1 VSTASSDRA
10 AAIFLALSNVNPDER
25 SRVLDERCGDDAALR
40 REVDR
45 LVAALD
51 PIAGLEPAS
60 EIDSSAS
67 RLDATDR
74 QPVVAG
80 DALAQPTGAL
90 VGGFRVMRQIGAGAT
105 GVVYLAQQQH
115 PSRIVALKVLRHEL
129 LASAVQRRFEIEAE
143 LLGRLQH
150 PGIAQIY
157 AAHPGDDRTPPF
169 IAMELVNGPPITE
182 FVESRQTSIRDRVE
196 LLARA
201 CDAVQHAHQRGIIH
215 RDLKP
220 GNILV
225 NEEGQPKVVDFGV
238 ARPADARVTGVTMQ
252 TEVGQLVGTLV
263 YMSPEQVAADPDG
276 IDTRTDIH
284 ALGVILFRL
293 LTGRLPFA
301 HDDPPLPEL
310 ARRIAQDNPPRLAMF
325 DPALRGD
332 LEIIVSRALAKEKER
347 RYASAA
353 GFAADLRRYLAGQ
366 PISAAAD
373 SAWYMVRRRLGQY
386 RVALA
391 LSGAAMLALT
401 AVTSYALWQRARADR
416 TNVELQQQLATSM
429 IERSRLLSLTGNVP
443 NAEELAWRELFR
455 QPDSRHAQWTLW
467 DIYSRAP
474 SLWARTIHE
483 TGTETVRFSPD
494 GRYLVT
500 GGRLDGRIRLVD
512 VSSGQVLKTFSGP
525 PSGTVRRVFMTAD
538 GRSIVSGSEDG
549 SLRLWDVDS
558 GVVRRELSK
567 AAPGLAD
574 VAIAGST
581 GDVVT
586 AGTSGVQVWSI
597 ATGQRIVDLS
607 ALVTAPSSVAVSA
620 DGRVIVV
627 GSDQG
632 VVTAIDVASRR
643 VRWRA
648 QGHDGL
654 VFTVA
659 IEPVHRLVVSG
670 GVDSMIHVWT
680 LEAGDRV
687 RTIPSENGRVRYVS
701 FDERGVTLAAAGLW
715 GTKVW
720 NLDRPSLPPRQMAQ
734 AEGVSD
740 VDMRAD
746 GRVLVTC
753 NAGSGQVRVWDL
765 VADGRLDEWKSESGR
780 VTTLALLSGG
790 TELLTTGV
798 NGAVSRWTPGQPTRT
813 ESWLAGS
820 RLAGAAISDN
830 GRWIATVGNPG
841 EAAIR
846 DRQDG
851 RRLADLPGV
860 LAARAV
866 LFTDDDRRVWVGDA
880 DGTLRVWDWVDGRLS
895 NERSWKPTS
904 SEVLALLA
912 RGSSLFV
919 AHGDYGQRI
928 VGLHDR
934 ATGRELRRYPTNSAV
949 FSLAL
954 TRDERLL
961 AAGTYLGAV
970 WMFDVASGRLLG
982 QLSGP
987 TAMATSLDFSPDDRL
1002 LAVTSRDG
1010 STRLW
1015 DVVSR
1020 QWLATVAVRKP
1031 GAERV
1036 RFLPDGRRLA
1046 IAYEDG
1052 AVEIRDLQYFFR
1064 HVGGHADFQLGRLR
1078 ASGETF
1084 PRADEALAWSRR
1096 VLSIAPLRPH

>member
-1 VSTASSDRA
+1 VSAASSHRA
-10 AAIFLALSNVNPDER
+10 AAIFLALSDVHPDER
-25 SRVLDERCGDDAALR
+25 SRVLDERCGDDEALR

-51 PIAGLEPAS
+51 PESDSEDEIVPPAS
-60 EIDSSAS
+60 
-67 RLDATDR
+67 LDA
-74 QPVVAG
+74 P
-80 DALAQPTGAL
+80 DARSIVGGGVLAQPTGAI
-90 VGGFRVMRQIGAGAT
+90 VGGFRVMRQIGAGAA

-143 LLGRLQH
+143 LLGRLHH

-196 LLARA
+196 LLAKA

-225 NEEGQPKVVDFGV
+225 NEDGQPKVVDFGV
-238 ARPADARVTGVTMQ
+238 ARPADARATGVTMQ

-276 IDTRTDIH
+276 IDTRSDIH

-310 ARRIAQDNPPRLAMF
+310 ARRIAEDNPPRLAMF
-325 DPALRGD
+325 DSTLRGD

-347 RYASAA
+347 RYASASA
-353 GFAADLRRYLAGQ
+353 FAADLRRYLSGQ
-366 PISAAAD
+366 PIAAAAD
-373 SAWYMVRRRLGQY
+373 SAWYLVRRRLGQY
-386 RVALA
+386 RAALVVSGVVVMALA
-391 LSGAAMLALT
+391 VLA
-401 AVTSYALWQRARADR
+401 SYALWQRTRADR
-416 TNVELQQQLATSM
+416 MNVELQQQLATST

-443 NAEELAWRELFR
+443 FAEELAWSQLFR

-474 SLWARTIHE
+474 SLWARTIHK
-483 TGTETVRFSPD
+483 TGTQTVRFSAD

-500 GGRLDGRIRLVD
+500 GGRLDGSIHV
-512 VSSGQVLKTFSGP
+512 VNASSGQILKTFSATRS
-525 PSGTVRRVFMTAD
+525 SGVPRVLMSAD
-538 GRSIVSGSEDG
+538 GQSILSGSDDG
-549 SLRLWDVDS
+549 SLRVWDAES
-558 GVVRRELSK
+558 GTLRRELSR
-567 AAPGLAD
+567 AAPGLTD
-574 VAIAGST
+574 VAMVGST

-607 ALVTAPSSVAVSA
+607 ALVTAPTSVAASS
-620 DGRVIVV
+620 DGRMLVV

-643 VRWRA
+643 VRWRV
-648 QGHDGL
+648 QGHAGQ
-654 VFTVA
+654 VPTVA
-659 IEPVHRLVVSG
+659 IEPVHRVVVSG
-670 GVDSMIHVWT
+670 GVDSLIQLWT
-680 LEAGDRV
+680 ADTGDRV
-687 RTIPSENGRVRYVS
+687 RTIASENGRALAVS
-701 FDERGVTLAAAGLW
+701 FDERGVTLAVAGLW
-715 GTKVW
+715 GTRVW
-720 NLDRPSLPPRQMAQ
+720 NLDQPLLPPREMAQ

-740 VDMRAD
+740 VQVRAD

-765 VADGRLDEWKSESGR
+765 AADARLDQWNSDSGR
-780 VTTLALLSGG
+780 VTSLTLVSGG
-790 TELLTTGV
+790 TELLTTAV
-798 NGAVSRWTPGQPTRT
+798 SGAVSKWTPGQPTRT
-813 ESWLAGS
+813 ESWHAGT
-820 RLAGAAISDN
+820 RLAGAAISNN
-830 GRWIATVGNPG
+830 GRWIATVGDPG

-846 DRQDG
+846 DRRDG

-860 LAARAV
+860 PASRTV
-866 LFTDDDRRVWVGDA
+866 LFTDDDRRLWVGDA

-895 NERSWKPTS
+895 NARSWKPTS
-904 SEVLALLA
+904 SEVLALVA
-912 RGSSLFV
+912 RGSRLFV
-919 AHGDYGQRI
+919 AHGDYRQRI
-928 VGLHDR
+928 VSLHER

-949 FSLAL
+949 FALAL
-954 TRDERLL
+954 TRDGRLL
-961 AAGTYLGAV
+961 AAGTYLGVV
-970 WMFDVASGRLLG
+970 WMFDVESGRKLG
-982 QLSGP
+982 ELSGP

-1015 DVVSR
+1015 DVESR
-1020 QWLATVAVRKP
+1020 HWLATVAVRKP
-1031 GAERV
+1031 GAERA

-1046 IAYEDG
+1046 IGYEDG

-1078 ASGETF
+1078 AAGETF
-1084 PRADEALAWSRR
+1084 PRADEALTWSRR
-1096 VLSIAPLRPH
+1096 LLTIAPVGPN